1 VEPGHLKSEGF
12 LFEIGRIPKGDRQ
25 IDLPKG
31 QGSLP
36 WYDTVEGCFARAELG
51 STDLHGIKGFSVHDV
66 EATASVH
73 QYLGELRVADD
84 GVDNQR
90 ISAPLRD
97 TIRVVIMIEHDGRSR
112 PVEEGRHGWLSGVD
126 FSAFQFTLA
135 PRIIGREAAKDHEA
149 IVDVRE
155 VVVFLPAVAPIVL
168 GPFAGIAF
176 PLGTPEEVAF
186 HHATLL
192 EGMFDRVPVVW
203 ARFVE
208 HLIKNSRASLG
219 RGLGVLAL
227 GNDDKGILAWLLGLL
242 FFEVA
247 ARAAFVGVLLL
258 LLLSL
263 GVMENCPY
271 CFLIGSK
278 VGGNV

>member
-1 VEPGHLKSEGF
+1 
-12 LFEIGRIPKGDRQ
+12 
-25 IDLPKG
+25 
-31 QGSLP
+31 
-36 WYDTVEGCFARAELG
+36 
-51 STDLHGIKGFSVHDV
+51 
-66 EATASVH
+66 
-73 QYLGELRVADD
+73 
-84 GVDNQR
+84 
-90 ISAPLRD
+90 
-97 TIRVVIMIEHDGRSR
+97 
-112 PVEEGRHGWLSGVD
+112 
-126 FSAFQFTLA
+126 
-135 PRIIGREAAKDHEA
+135 
-149 IVDVRE
+149 
-155 VVVFLPAVAPIVL
+155 
-168 GPFAGIAF
+168 
-176 PLGTPEEVAF
+176 
-186 HHATLL
+186 
-192 EGMFDRVPVVW
+192 MFDRVPVVW

-208 HLIKNSRASLG
+208 HLIKNSWASLG